1 MKYSKPPVSH
11 AKRKRRRGYIS
22 LVLLAL
28 LLLLFLPGPNGAIA
42 IATRHLQ
49 TTRMEKEID
58 LLAREID
65 SLQKHLHY
73 LAQPESAKELA
84 SRIFGTIQA
93 DSTPVK
99 NQTP

>member
-1 MKYSKPPVSH
+1 MKYNTHPVS
-11 AKRKRRRGYIS
+11 KVRKKRRHGYIS
-22 LVLLAL
+22 FILLAL

-49 TTRMEKEID
+49 TTRMEKEIN
-58 LLAREID
+58 LLTREID

-84 SRIFGTIQA
+84 RRIFGTIQA
-93 DSTPVK
+93 DTTPGQ